1 MYIFVEYLK
10 TDLSNLFEFV
20 IGGNVPMGEVI
31 SRYIEA
37 SNHEQPPQKSS
48 YKNP

>member
-1 MYIFVEYLK
+1 
-10 TDLSNLFEFV
+10 
-20 IGGNVPMGEVI
+20 MGEVI

-48 YKNP
+48 YKNPWQILN